1 MRTDSLCFCVSFSG
15 KPPAEHSNLVQQR
28 SRCSH
33 KLLAGRLPS
42 PLCPKVRAGS
52 ITFESLVLGRVFG
65 KGSWVNE

>member
-1 MRTDSLCFCVSFSG
+1 MRTDSLCFCVAFSG
-15 KPPAEHSNLVQQR
+15 KPPAKHSDLVQQR